1 MKPSYRL
8 PSNPTT
14 KSLAVVKLDDPRCG
28 AGPGTVLEVAG
39 SGDILALRQRYADR
53 DGVIPADLRFWSGSE
68 GVAVGDRVAAK
79 QDRQHRRGGFMSK
92 AKSMWI
98 KDSEAR
104 LVRAE
109 KALVS
114 HVRAAFHAGKTL
126 PDDIRLAAIDLV
138 TADEIL
144 AKAQAAG

>member
-1 MKPSYRL
+1 
-8 PSNPTT
+8 
-14 KSLAVVKLDDPRCG
+14 
-28 AGPGTVLEVAG
+28 
-39 SGDILALRQRYADR
+39 
-53 DGVIPADLRFWSGSE
+53 
-68 GVAVGDRVAAK
+68 
-79 QDRQHRRGGFMSK
+79 MSK